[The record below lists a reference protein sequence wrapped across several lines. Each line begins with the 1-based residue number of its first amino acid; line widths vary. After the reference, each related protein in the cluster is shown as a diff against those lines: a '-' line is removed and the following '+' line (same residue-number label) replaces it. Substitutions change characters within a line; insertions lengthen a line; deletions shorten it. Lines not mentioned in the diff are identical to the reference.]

1 MSEAAATPT
10 AAIEVAALPSGG
22 VSIAAIAWRNL
33 WRNRRRT
40 WLMAS
45 AIGFAGL
52 LVVAISSLQT
62 GTFELLTDNTARFFA
77 GHIQIQHPD
86 YLDEPRADRTLANAT
101 ARLRELEAR
110 HEFDGVAPRAQ
121 TFALVSG
128 TGEPSDE
135 ERERGLGV
143 DEPHAFGAM
152 VVGVDPKREFA
163 AIRNRPAA
171 GRYIEASG
179 EAYLGAVLA
188 KNLGV
193 DVGDEVAVV
202 GNANDGGVAAM
213 ALAVVGT
220 FNTGQAEVDRAQMH
234 VLLSEFQQSF
244 GFNDEVHAIA
254 LTVEDQSTAEPLA
267 AALSDDGAVGIPWQT
282 LLPEIHQMA
291 ELKYQSTYMIY
302 ALLLVLVLFS
312 IVNAFIMTTFER
324 TPEFGLLK
332 ALGMRPIGIMAMLS
346 WEALWMA
353 VLGLALTFAVSLPL
367 VLTLSV
373 TGFSLGDA
381 YADMTAQYLMP
392 ERLYPAFGVRT
403 AIEFS
408 VAVLVLT
415 QIAAA
420 IPALRLRRLRVV
432 DALRD
437 QE

>member
-1 MSEAAATPT
+1 MSETAAAAPTPALDT
-10 AAIEVAALPSGG
+10 AAAPSGG
-22 VSIAAIAWRNL
+22 VSVAAIAWRNL

-52 LVVAISSLQT
+52 LVIAINSLQT

-86 YLDEPRADRTLANAT
+86 YLDEPRADRTVANAA
-101 ARLRELEAR
+101 ARLGELEAR
-110 HEFDGVAPRAQ
+110 REFDAVAPRLQA
-121 TFALVSG
+121 FALVSG
-128 TGEPSDE
+128 VADAATGE
-135 ERERGLGV
+135 G
-143 DEPHAFGAM
+143 DEPRAFGAM
-152 VVGVDPKREFA
+152 VVGIDPQREFA
-163 AIRNRPAA
+163 AFRNRPAA
-171 GRYIEASG
+171 GRYLDGGG

-193 DVGDEVAVV
+193 DVGDEVSVV

-220 FNTGQAEVDRAQMH
+220 FSTGQAEVDRAQMH
-234 VLLSEFQQSF
+234 VSLGEFQHAF
-244 GFNDEVHAIA
+244 GFDDEVHAIA
-254 LTVEDQSTAEPLA
+254 LTLADQRVAQSLA
-267 AALSDDGAVGIPWQT
+267 ASLSDADAIGVAWQS

-324 TPEFGLLK
+324 TPEFGMLK
-332 ALGMRPIGIMAMLS
+332 ALGMRPAGIMAMLS

-353 VLGLALTFAVSLPL
+353 ALGLALSFAVSVPL
-367 VLTLSV
+367 VLTLSA
-373 TGFSLGDA
+373 TGFSLGDT

-392 ERLYPAFGVRT
+392 ERLYPSFGVRT
-403 AIEFS
+403 AVEFS

-415 QIAAA
+415 QIAAI
-420 IPALRLRRLRVV
+420 IPALRLRRLHVV
-432 DALRD
+432 DALRA